1 MLGDSVGHM
10 AKSTEWSY
18 ETRLSTLS
26 LGDISPTASLEAVE
40 EAEAKHPPLTAHINS
55 SLS

>member
-1 MLGDSVGHM
+1 MLGVSVSHM